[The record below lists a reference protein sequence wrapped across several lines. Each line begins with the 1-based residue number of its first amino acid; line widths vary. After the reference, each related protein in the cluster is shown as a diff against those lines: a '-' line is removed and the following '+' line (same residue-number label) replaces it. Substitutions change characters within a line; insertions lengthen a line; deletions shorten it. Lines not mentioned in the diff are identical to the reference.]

1 MKHYRFSD
9 RWGFFAPTVRR
20 LASRALVPAA
30 ALVAFWLA
38 GAASAQ
44 ANTCYQATGAAANT
58 LCWLDLTGYAGTA
71 GVATPMSFT
80 LPDGSTL
87 SLTLTNTGT
96 TTAPISALPTYVGA
110 ALGNTAYTGVLGKPA
125 IYGAGTITVKLSA
138 ITVTDSSNNQLP
150 KVTVVAADA
159 ETLDTGDG
167 NNADITWTTGGTGWA
182 QTQILP
188 RVGGGT
194 TPICTLTG
202 LGTAT
207 AKCTASAGGDN
218 AAYVL
223 STTVTPT
230 QSITMS
236 LTTGA
241 LQGYA
246 FAINLAQLGAAKTIS
261 GRVNSTDQFTVAAT
275 RGATTI
281 ASATT
286 TGTATTAATGL
297 KTVLV
302 GSPYTMTET
311 AASGSLSNYVSTYA
325 CTNATAGS
333 TTTLPSGTGTSFSVT
348 PGVTDAITCTFTNA
362 GLLLTDV
369 PVSAT
374 KNVNVAQ
381 SVTDLF
387 KFTNSSTVAGTFD
400 VGTPSV
406 SAGGTAITPTG
417 YTFNGT
423 TYASVAALQTAITA
437 AGATAAGGSITV
449 GVVYT
454 VSATAGT
461 QIVVTLPATLANGTS
476 TSPSAGTSETD
487 TAINQISITK
497 TATAQTSPGGAIEY
511 QIVISNNGPS
521 SQNNTVVTDT
531 MPTGVTIV
539 GTPTCG
545 SATGGAACGTVTVSG
560 TTVTGAAATFPSGG
574 SVAFSIAATAA
585 TANSYVNTATATPPT
600 ANAVSASATTIVSS
614 SNGLLKTVRNVTQGV
629 ATGGTTG
636 TANPGDT
643 LEYGL
648 TFTNTTATTLSQM
661 VFNDATPAN
670 TTFVS
675 AACGALPAGI
685 TGCTIVKP
693 AVGGTGAVSFTFAGS
708 LTPGASLTATFR
720 VTVND

>member
-1 MKHYRFSD
+1 MKDNRSPYRC
-9 RWGFFAPTVRR
+9 GFYASARR
-20 LASRALVPAA
+20 LLAGRVATFAVAV
-30 ALVAFWLA
+30 VAFWLA
-38 GAASAQ
+38 GAAAAR

-58 LCWLDLTGYAGTA
+58 LCWLDLTGYAGTV

-87 SLTLTNTGT
+87 SMTLTNTGT
-96 TTAPISALPTYVGA
+96 TTAPISALPTYVGS
-110 ALGNTAYTGVLGKPA
+110 ALGNTAYTGVAGKPA
-125 IYGAGTITVKLSA
+125 IYGGGTLTVKLSA
-138 ITVTDSSNNQLP
+138 ITVTDSSNNVLP
-150 KVTVVAADA
+150 EATLVAADA

-167 NNADITWTTGGTGWA
+167 NTATITWTTAGTGWA
-182 QTQILP
+182 DTQILP

-194 TPICTLTG
+194 TPICTMTG

-207 AKCTASAGGDN
+207 AKCTASSAGDN

-223 STTVTPT
+223 STTVTPS

-236 LTTGA
+236 LTTGS

-261 GRVNSTDQFTVAAT
+261 GRVNSTDQFNVSLT

-281 ASATT
+281 ESATT
-286 TGTATTAATGL
+286 SGTGTTAATGL

-302 GSPYTMTET
+302 GSPYTVSET
-311 AASGSLSNYVSTYA
+311 ATSGSLSNYVSTYA
-325 CTNATAGS
+325 CANATTGS
-333 TTTLPSGTGTSFSVT
+333 TTTLPSGTGTTFSVT
-348 PGVTDAITCTFTNA
+348 PAVTDAITCTFTNA

-369 PVSAT
+369 PASAT

-387 KFTNSSTVAGTFD
+387 TLTNASTVSGTFTI
-400 VGTPSV
+400 GTPSV
-406 SAGGTAITPTG
+406 SAAGTTITPTG

-423 TYASVAALQTAITA
+423 TYASVSALQTAITA
-437 AGATAAGGSITV
+437 AGATAAGGSISV

-461 QIVVTLPATLANGTS
+461 QIVVTLPATIAKGTS
-476 TSPSAGTSETD
+476 ASPSAGTSETD

-497 TATAQTSPGGAIEY
+497 TATGQTSPGGAIEY
-511 QIVISNNGPS
+511 KIVISNNGPS
-521 SQNNTVVTDT
+521 SQNNTVLTDT

-539 GTPTCG
+539 GTPSCG
-545 SATGGAACGTVTVSG
+545 SASGGAACGSVTVSG
-560 TTVTGAAATFPSGG
+560 TTVTGTAATFPSGG
-574 SVAFSIAATAA
+574 SVTFSISATAA
-585 TANSYVNTATATPPT
+585 TANTYVNTATATPPT
-600 ANAVSASATTIVSS
+600 ANAVSASASTIVSS

-648 TFTNTTATTLSQM
+648 TFTNTTSTTLSQL

-675 AACGALPAGI
+675 ATYGTLPSGI
-685 TGCTIVKP
+685 TSCTITKP
-693 AVGGTGAVSFTFAGS
+693 AVGGTGAVSWTFAGS
-708 LTPGASLTATFR
+708 LAPGATLTATFR

>member
-1 MKHYRFSD
+1 MKHDRFRN
-9 RWGFFAPTVRR
+9 RWRFCAPSGRR
-20 LASRALVPAA
+20 PACRVLALLVAVAGLWLGGAA
-30 ALVAFWLA
+30 A
-38 GAASAQ
+38 AQ
-44 ANTCYQATGAAANT
+44 ANTCYQATGAATNT
-58 LCWLDLTGYAGTA
+58 LCWLDLTGYAGTV
-71 GVATPMSFT
+71 GVATPLSFT

-96 TTAPISALPTYVGA
+96 SAAPIAAFPTYVGSS
-110 ALGNTAYTGVLGKPA
+110 LGNQTYTGVLGKPA
-125 IYGAGTITVKLSA
+125 IYGGGTITVKLSG

-150 KVTVVAADA
+150 EVTMVAADA

-167 NNADITWTTGGTGWA
+167 NAASITWTTAGTGWA
-182 QTQILP
+182 DTQILQK
-188 RVGGGT
+188 VGGGT
-194 TPICTLTG
+194 TPICTMTG

-207 AKCTASAGGDN
+207 AKCTASTSGNN
-218 AAYVL
+218 AAYAL
-223 STTVTPT
+223 STTVTPA

-236 LTTGA
+236 LTTGS

-246 FAINLAQLGAAKTIS
+246 FAVNLAQLAAAKTIS
-261 GRVNSTDQFTVAAT
+261 GRVNASDQFKVATT

-286 TGTATTAATGL
+286 TGTGTTAATGL

-302 GSPYTMTET
+302 GSPYTISET
-311 AASGSLSNYVSTYA
+311 ATSGSLSNYVSKYA
-325 CTNATAGS
+325 CTNATTGS
-333 TTTLPSGTGTSFSVT
+333 TTTLPSGTGTSFTVS
-348 PGVTDAITCTFTNA
+348 PAVTDAITCTFTNS

-387 KFTNSSTVAGTFD
+387 TLTNAGTVSGTFEI
-400 VGTPSV
+400 GTPSV
-406 SAGGTAITPTG
+406 SAAGTALTPTG

-423 TYASVAALQTAITA
+423 TYTSVAALQTAITA

-461 QIVVTLPATLANGTS
+461 QIDVALPATVASGTS
-476 TSPSAGTSETD
+476 ASSSAGTSETD

-497 TATAQTSPGGAIEY
+497 TATAQSSPGGAIGY

-545 SATGGAACGTVTVSG
+545 SASGGAACGSVTVSG
-560 TTVTGAAATFPSGG
+560 TTVTGTAATFPSGG
-574 SVAFSIAATAA
+574 SVTFSIAATAA
-585 TANSYVNTATATPPT
+585 AANTYVNTATATPPT

-614 SNGLLKTVRNVTQGV
+614 TNGLLKTVRNVTQGV
-629 ATGGTTG
+629 TTGGTTG

-661 VFNDATPAN
+661 VFNDATPVN

-675 AACGALPAGI
+675 AAYGTLPAGI
-685 TGCTIVKP
+685 TSCTITKP
-693 AVGGTGAVSFTFAGS
+693 AVGATGAVSWTFAGS
-708 LTPGASLTATFR
+708 LAPGATLTATFR
-720 VTVND
+720 VTVNN